1 MRRICFRRILH
12 LMMPLLHLS
21 WFKLFDG
28 WNYHAPIL
36 IINSSATRCLV
47 IRVKSNLFMCCCA
60 CNKYIQRDFLIFY
73 LEVWILDVN
82 QRICF
87 FYSKLRVHRSL
98 SLRKFLV
105 SIFLIYISVAEE
117 VCLKSAQSQYRRAIN
132 RASEIQSQYRRAWVL
147 NE

>member
-1 MRRICFRRILH
+1 
-12 LMMPLLHLS
+12 
-21 WFKLFDG
+21 
-28 WNYHAPIL
+28 
-36 IINSSATRCLV
+36 
-47 IRVKSNLFMCCCA
+47 MCCCA
-60 CNKYIQRDFLIFY
+60 CNKCIQRDFFIFY

-147 NE
+147 TKCFCYCTTSYIVQLTIRKIYFIESISYITVAMASSWFGWSCKK